1 MSIIHSDTRWLSQ
14 TVTRLLALGLL
25 LTGCSAPQTGGDD
38 DTDSPIDDTDSPID
52 DTDDTD
58 GDTDA
63 VADCEPGLKIG
74 ECLPDFTL
82 IGPGEENLSLA
93 SYWGDVVFISSGAMW

>member
-1 MSIIHSDTRWLSQ
+1 MSIIHRDSRWLSQ
-14 TVTRLLALGLL
+14 TATPLLALGLL
-25 LTGCSAPQTGGDD
+25 LTGCSAPQTGDD
-38 DTDSPIDDTDSPID
+38 EDTDSPID

-58 GDTDA
+58 GDTDS